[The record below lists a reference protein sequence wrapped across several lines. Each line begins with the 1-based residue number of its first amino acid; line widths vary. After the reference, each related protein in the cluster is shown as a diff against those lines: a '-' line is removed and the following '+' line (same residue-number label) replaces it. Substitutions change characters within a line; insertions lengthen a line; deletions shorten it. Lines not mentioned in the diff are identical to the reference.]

1 MYEAVMLRQRK
12 SLRCGFYIKKFDTLE
27 ELANYM
33 MAVNNVGRCYR
44 VRGLTRKEQRIL
56 TNKCWSIL
64 QKSNDGIHNE
74 IVQSINIEQHLEDDE

>member
-27 ELANYM
+27 ELANYI
-33 MAVNNVGRCYR
+33 MAVHNIGRCYR

-56 TNKCWSIL
+56 NNKCWSVFQRKDVKL
-64 QKSNDGIHNE
+64 GS
-74 IVQSINIEQHLEDDE
+74 

>member
-1 MYEAVMLRQRK
+1 MYEAVMLRKRK

-27 ELANYM
+27 ELANYI

-44 VRGLTRKEQRIL
+44 VRGLNRKEQRIL
-56 TNKCWSIL
+56 NNKSWSIY

-74 IVQSINIEQHLEDDE
+74 IV

>member
-27 ELANYM
+27 ELANYI

-56 TNKCWSIL
+56 NNKCWSVF
-64 QKSNDGIHNE
+64 KKKESE
-74 IVQSINIEQHLEDDE
+74 